1 MAERAVPSATPGLNM
16 LLVMMGIS
24 AAGLGAAS
32 KPEAMLCAAVR
43 NEP

>member
-1 MAERAVPSATPGLNM
+1 